1 MLNNILYFFDL
12 DTAASIAQMALQA
25 INTNYPHLLHLK
37 FALIE
42 NCSLLLIT
50 NNDFPQ
56 AKLWIEKGSP
66 LYKELFQFDSLNT
79 AYAFLALCE
88 QDFSTAEKYRDIL
101 QQMGDPSGAQDIT
114 KEIERIRSLEI

>member
-1 MLNNILYFFDL
+1 MDTWTKFDLFLLNNILYFFDL
-12 DTAASIAQMALQA
+12 DIAASIAQMALQA

-56 AKLWIEKGSP
+56 AKLWIEKG
-66 LYKELFQFDSLNT
+66 E
-79 AYAFLALCE
+79 
-88 QDFSTAEKYRDIL
+88 
-101 QQMGDPSGAQDIT
+101 PSV
-114 KEIERIRSLEI
+114 